1 MDPATSFLSVIE
13 IALRATS
20 ALASYSQDTQNAT
33 TDRKLLVEESCS
45 LSAILERLQERAA
58 NTSLGGKWL
67 DDRKGLV
74 RQFQRAYDDLAA
86 SLKIDVATGQLKQ
99 ESRFK
104 AARTAARWSFTK
116 SEVYSLL
123 ERINRLQQ
131 YANTLLLSDQQ

>member
-1 MDPATSFLSVIE
+1 
-13 IALRATS
+13 
-20 ALASYSQDTQNAT
+20 
-33 TDRKLLVEESCS
+33 KLLAEESCS

-58 NTSLGGKWL
+58 NTSVAGQWIDG
-67 DDRKGLV
+67 RKELV
-74 RQFQRAYDDLAA
+74 RQFQKAYDDLAA
-86 SLKIDVATGQLKQ
+86 SLKIDAATGQLKQ

-104 AARTAARWSFTK
+104 AARTAVRWSFTK